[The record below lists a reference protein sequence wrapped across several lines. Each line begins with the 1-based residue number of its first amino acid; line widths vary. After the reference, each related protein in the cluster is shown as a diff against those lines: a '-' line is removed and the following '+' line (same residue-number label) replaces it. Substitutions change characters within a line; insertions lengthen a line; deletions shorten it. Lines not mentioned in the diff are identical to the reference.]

1 MWLFS
6 RKVRRQLGVDIGTS
20 SIKVVELERQGKHL
34 SLENYSL
41 IEGLDF
47 FGSATVINANTP
59 STLKMSENDIAG
71 ILKQALDAAKIKTA
85 SVVMS
90 IPVFSS
96 FLTVMEVP
104 QMSVKELE
112 SAVPFEA
119 KSYIP
124 VPLSEVV
131 LDWLIIPPRSV
142 SEAPPPV
149 AKNQI
154 PAAKITPSAG
164 SPSGGAVAPVNS
176 AGSVIGNRPP
186 ASSTG
191 ALTAVMESQNNTPPP
206 VSAVN
211 PSVTLNQAP
220 TASPTPAPSQSPAL
234 PPAPASFK
242 PAKIEILLVAVPK
255 EVVTKYQR
263 IAEAAKVVLAGLESE
278 SFSLNRALVGND
290 PGTIML
296 IDFGARSANLTLID
310 RGFIYTSHTVD
321 LSGKEITKVI
331 AQSLNVAPQRAED
344 LKKSLGVGETSEHKG
359 IAQVISPFVDKLAG
373 EAGRMA
379 SLFLKKKGQKVDK
392 IVLTG
397 GSANLPGLADYLQN
411 SLGVATL
418 LGNPFARLKVNSSLQ
433 PVLKNDLS
441 SALAVAA
448 GAAMREL

>member
-131 LDWLIIPPRSV
+131 LDWLIIPPRNV
-142 SEAPPPV
+142 SPSADSKAPAPAVKV
-149 AKNQI
+149 A
-154 PAAKITPSAG
+154 PSAG
-164 SPSGGAVAPVNS
+164 SPHGNANGSAPSTGPVTADSPSGK
-176 AGSVIGNRPP
+176 
-186 ASSTG
+186 STG
-191 ALTAVMESQNNTPPP
+191 ALSAAMENAGNT
-206 VSAVN
+206 SLSTIAAN
-211 PSVTLNQAP
+211 PSVTPSQAP
-220 TASPTPAPSQSPAL
+220 SASPTPAPSQSPAL
-234 PPAPASFK
+234 PPAPAQFK
-242 PAKIEILLVAVPK
+242 QAKIEILLVAVPK

-263 IAEAAKVVLAGLESE
+263 IAEAAKVVLTGLESE
-278 SFSLNRALVGND
+278 SFSLNRSLVGND

-296 IDFGARSANLTLID
+296 VDFGARSANLTLID
-310 RGFIYTSHTVD
+310 RGFIYASHTVD

-359 IAQVISPFVDKLAG
+359 IAQVVSPFVDKLAG

-379 SLFLKKKGQKVDK
+379 NLFLKKEGQKVEK
-392 IVLTG
+392 IILTG
-397 GSANLPGLADYLQN
+397 GSANLPGLTEYLHH
-411 SLGVATL
+411 SLGVATA

>member
-34 SLENYSL
+34 SLQNYSL

-71 ILKQALDAAKIKTA
+71 ILKQALDAAKIKTT
-85 SVVMS
+85 SVIMS

-131 LDWLIIPPRSV
+131 LDWLIIPPRSAAAV
-142 SEAPPPV
+142 PAAAS
-149 AKNQI
+149 KGSMS
-154 PAAKITPSAG
+154 AAKIAPSPAPLLGNASAPVSPAGPVPSNRPSDGSIAKLSVALENPNNASPSASAIPGLTPS
-164 SPSGGAVAPVNS
+164 PTQV
-176 AGSVIGNRPP
+176 
-186 ASSTG
+186 
-191 ALTAVMESQNNTPPP
+191 
-206 VSAVN
+206 
-211 PSVTLNQAP
+211 PSV
-220 TASPTPAPSQSPAL
+220 SPTPAPAPVLTPSPG
-234 PPAPASFK
+234 PAK
-242 PAKIEILLVAVPK
+242 PSKIEILLVAVPK

-290 PGTIML
+290 PSTIML

-359 IAQVISPFVDKLAG
+359 IAQVVSPFIDKLAG
-373 EAGRMA
+373 EAERMA
-379 SLFLKKKGQKVDK
+379 NLFLKKEGQKIEK
-392 IVLTG
+392 AILTG
-397 GSANLPGLADYLQN
+397 GSANLPGLSEYLQH
-411 SLGVATL
+411 SLGVTTA
-418 LGNPFARLKVNSSLQ
+418 LGNPFARLKVDSSLQ
-433 PVLKNDLS
+433 TVLKNDLS
-441 SALAVAA
+441 SALAVSA